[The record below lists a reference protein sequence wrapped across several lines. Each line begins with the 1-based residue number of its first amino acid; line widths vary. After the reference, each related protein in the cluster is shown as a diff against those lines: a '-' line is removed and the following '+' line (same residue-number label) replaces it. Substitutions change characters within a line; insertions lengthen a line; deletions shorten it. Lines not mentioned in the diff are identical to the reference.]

1 MIVLEKV
8 SENCVN
14 FLFYKLPVCI
24 KCKQQSMEAMSVALL
39 SSHSNAGGCCR
50 RSSWTPG
57 VLVFEFLSHVF
68 CHLFL

>member
-8 SENCVN
+8 LENIVN
-14 FLFYKLPVCI
+14 LLFCKLPVCI
-24 KCKQQSMEAMSVALL
+24 KCKQQNMEVMSVALL
-39 SSHSNAGGCCR
+39 SSHSNAGGCCH

-57 VLVFEFLSHVF
+57 VLVFEFLSRMF